1 MRAGRL
7 DAAHQNIIGNLL
19 STHRVNRLQ
28 ETSLTNQENRFI
40 QQLQRAIEESKPKVK
55 STPQTQS
62 EGVRERD
69 AKGGRH
75 RRKRDDLVE
84 EIELEDEDRKE
95 HNVDLMV

>member
-1 MRAGRL
+1 M
-7 DAAHQNIIGNLL
+7 GNLL

-28 ETSLTNQENRFI
+28 EASLTNQENRFI

-69 AKGGRH
+69 AGGGRH
-75 RRKRDDLVE
+75 RRERDELAE
-84 EIELEDEDRKE
+84 EIELEDEERKE
-95 HNVDLMV
+95 HKVDLMV